1 MMRLK
6 VFSIFIFSI
15 FNLLYPQDQ
24 LTGIILDNNSGLPL
38 ENVTVF
44 NSDTNQISYSDN
56 KGSFEIIL
64 TNPESEIVFFLE
76 GYNLI
81 SDFYSD
87 SAELI
92 EVKLIPKTHEKNRRS

>member
-6 VFSIFIFSI
+6 VFSILFFSI

-44 NSDTNQISYSDN
+44 NSDTNQY
-56 KGSFEIIL
+56 L
-64 TNPESEIVFFLE
+64 TL
-76 GYNLI
+76 
-81 SDFYSD
+81 
-87 SAELI
+87 
-92 EVKLIPKTHEKNRRS
+92 K